1 MKQRKK
7 LLCLLLVL
15 LLAVSLAPAAFAE
28 FIFSGDE
35 QNISGEYDSTVFLA
49 GENPNSAADVK
60 GILFEAGNT
69 VTSAGFSEYAFVAG
83 NTVSFAGENSGDAFV
98 GGNAVSFSGS
108 CGRDLAIAG
117 NSVDIRGSVGRD
129 LLAGG
134 RSVSISGH
142 VGGDVTLAA
151 EEIRITDDAE
161 IEGILRYNSSA
172 KISAPTDLLAGAV
185 VYEDNQ
191 DSQGLQSILGT
202 QDASGTQNA
211 TDAQDAQ
218 DGQDAQDAQD
228 AQDTQDAQNSSGDSG
243 ANAPAVEAPKPKS
256 SPVLVKLKSTVFKL
270 IGLLLIAYFFLWLT
284 PLWEKVDADYKPF
297 GTFAKAFGIGLAVL
311 AALPLASIILFV
323 SGVGVRP
330 ALVLIF
336 VVVAAL
342 IAAPVFLGFFL
353 GVLLWRKALKK
364 DRNYWAELAIGLV
377 CWAILA
383 AVPGI
388 RVAVKMVAGCL
399 GVGVL
404 AKLKSTVFKLI
415 GLLLIAYFFLWL
427 TPLWEKVDADYDG
440 QNLKTRRIAK
450 LPGGL
455 RPGAFLYCGSCAWV
469 RRAAALP

>member
-35 QNISGEYDSTVFLA
+35 QNIIGEYDSTVFLA
-49 GENPNSAADVK
+49 GENPNNAADVK

-151 EEIRITDDAE
+151 EEIRISDNAE

-172 KISAPTDLLAGAV
+172 KISAPADLLAAAV

-191 DSQGLQSILGT
+191 GSQDIQSILGT
-202 QDASGTQNA
+202 QDAPA
-211 TDAQDAQ
+211 TQDAQ
-218 DGQDAQDAQD
+218 NAPDVQDTQDAQDAQ
-228 AQDTQDAQNSSGDSG
+228 NSSEDSG
-243 ANAPAVEAPKPKS
+243 ANVPAPEAPKPKS
-256 SPVLVKLKSTVFKL
+256 SPVLAKLKSTVFKL

-284 PLWEKVDADYKPF
+284 PLWEKVDADYTGKPF

-336 VVVAAL
+336 VVVAVL

-399 GVGVL
+399 GVGVPACML
-404 AKLKSTVFKLI
+404 GKK
-415 GLLLIAYFFLWL
+415 
-427 TPLWEKVDADYDG
+427 
-440 QNLKTRRIAK
+440 KTAAPPVVQAAAAEAAEK
-450 LPGGL
+450 LPAPEENASTL
-455 RPGAFLYCGSCAWV
+455 
-469 RRAAALP
+469 LPPTDKT

>member
-35 QNISGEYDSTVFLA
+35 QNIIGEYDSTVFLA

-83 NTVSFAGENSGDAFV
+83 NTVSFTGENSGDAFV

-151 EEIRITDDAE
+151 EEIRISDNAE

-172 KISAPTDLLAGAV
+172 KISAPADLLAAAV

-191 DSQGLQSILGT
+191 GSQDIQSILGT
-202 QDASGTQNA
+202 QDAPA
-211 TDAQDAQ
+211 A
-218 DGQDAQDAQD
+218 QDAQDAQNV
-228 AQDTQDAQNSSGDSG
+228 QDTQDAQNSSEDSG
-243 ANAPAVEAPKPKS
+243 ANVPAPEAPKPKS
-256 SPVLVKLKSTVFKL
+256 SPVLAKLKSTVFKL

-284 PLWEKVDADYKPF
+284 PLWEKVDADYTGKPF

-399 GVGVL
+399 GVGVPACML
-404 AKLKSTVFKLI
+404 GKK
-415 GLLLIAYFFLWL
+415 
-427 TPLWEKVDADYDG
+427 
-440 QNLKTRRIAK
+440 KTAAPPAVQAAAVEAAEK
-450 LPGGL
+450 LPAPEENASTL
-455 RPGAFLYCGSCAWV
+455 
-469 RRAAALP
+469 LPPTDKT

>member
-49 GENPNSAADVK
+49 GENPNNAADVK

-151 EEIRITDDAE
+151 EEIRISDNAE

-172 KISAPTDLLAGAV
+172 KISAPADLLAAAV

-191 DSQGLQSILGT
+191 GSQDIQSILGT
-202 QDASGTQNA
+202 QDAPA
-211 TDAQDAQ
+211 T
-218 DGQDAQDAQD
+218 QDAQDAQD
-228 AQDTQDAQNSSGDSG
+228 AQNVQDTQDAQNSSEDSG
-243 ANAPAVEAPKPKS
+243 ANVPAPEAPKPKS
-256 SPVLVKLKSTVFKL
+256 SPVLAKLKSTVFKL

-284 PLWEKVDADYKPF
+284 PLWEKVDADYTGKPF
-297 GTFAKAFGIGLAVL
+297 GTYAKAFGIGLAVL

-336 VVVAAL
+336 VVVAVL

-399 GVGVL
+399 GVGVPACML
-404 AKLKSTVFKLI
+404 GKK
-415 GLLLIAYFFLWL
+415 
-427 TPLWEKVDADYDG
+427 
-440 QNLKTRRIAK
+440 KTAAPPAVQAAAVEAGEK
-450 LPGGL
+450 LPAPEENASTL
-455 RPGAFLYCGSCAWV
+455 
-469 RRAAALP
+469 LPPTDKT

>member
-15 LLAVSLAPAAFAE
+15 LLAASLAPAAFAE

-35 QNISGEYDSTVFLA
+35 QNIIGEYDSTVFLA

-151 EEIRITDDAE
+151 EEIRISDNAE

-172 KISAPTDLLAGAV
+172 KISAPADLLAAAV

-191 DSQGLQSILGT
+191 GSQDIQSILGT
-202 QDASGTQNA
+202 QDAPA
-211 TDAQDAQ
+211 A
-218 DGQDAQDAQD
+218 QDAQDAQNV
-228 AQDTQDAQNSSGDSG
+228 QDTQDAQNSSEDSG
-243 ANAPAVEAPKPKS
+243 ANVPAPEAPKPKS
-256 SPVLVKLKSTVFKL
+256 SPVLAKLKSTVFKL

-284 PLWEKVDADYKPF
+284 PLWEKVDADYTGKPF
-297 GTFAKAFGIGLAVL
+297 GTYAKAFGIGLAVL

-364 DRNYWAELAIGLV
+364 ERNYWAELAIGLV

-399 GVGVL
+399 GVGVPACML
-404 AKLKSTVFKLI
+404 GKK
-415 GLLLIAYFFLWL
+415 
-427 TPLWEKVDADYDG
+427 
-440 QNLKTRRIAK
+440 KTAAPPAVQAVAVEAAEK
-450 LPGGL
+450 LPAPEENASTL
-455 RPGAFLYCGSCAWV
+455 
-469 RRAAALP
+469 LPPTDKT

>member
-172 KISAPTDLLAGAV
+172 KISAPADLLAGAV

-256 SPVLVKLKSTVFKL
+256 SPVLAKLKSTVFKL

-284 PLWEKVDADYKPF
+284 PLWEKVDADYTGKPF

-404 AKLKSTVFKLI
+404 ACMLGKK
-415 GLLLIAYFFLWL
+415 
-427 TPLWEKVDADYDG
+427 
-440 QNLKTRRIAK
+440 KTAAPPVVQAAAAEAAEK
-450 LPGGL
+450 LPAPEENASTL
-455 RPGAFLYCGSCAWV
+455 
-469 RRAAALP
+469 LPPTDKT

>member
-1 MKQRKK
+1 MKKRKK

-15 LLAVSLAPAAFAE
+15 LLAASLAPAAFAE
-28 FIFSGDE
+28 FVFSGDE

-172 KISAPTDLLAGAV
+172 KISAPADLLAGAV

-228 AQDTQDAQNSSGDSG
+228 TQDAQNSSGDSG

-256 SPVLVKLKSTVFKL
+256 SPVLAKLKSTVFKL

-284 PLWEKVDADYKPF
+284 PLWEKVDADYTGKPF

-404 AKLKSTVFKLI
+404 ACMLGKK
-415 GLLLIAYFFLWL
+415 
-427 TPLWEKVDADYDG
+427 
-440 QNLKTRRIAK
+440 KTAAPPVVQAAAAEAAEK
-450 LPGGL
+450 LPAPEENASTL
-455 RPGAFLYCGSCAWV
+455 
-469 RRAAALP
+469 LPPTDKT

>member
-35 QNISGEYDSTVFLA
+35 QNIIGEYDSTVFLA

-151 EEIRITDDAE
+151 EEIRISDNAE

-172 KISAPTDLLAGAV
+172 KISAPADLLAAAV

-191 DSQGLQSILGT
+191 GSQDIQSILGT
-202 QDASGTQNA
+202 QDAPA
-211 TDAQDAQ
+211 TQDAQ
-218 DGQDAQDAQD
+218 NAPDVQDTQDAQDAQ
-228 AQDTQDAQNSSGDSG
+228 NSSEDSG
-243 ANAPAVEAPKPKS
+243 ANVPAPEAPKPKS
-256 SPVLVKLKSTVFKL
+256 SPVLAKLKSTVFKL

-284 PLWEKVDADYKPF
+284 PLWEKVDADYTGKPF

-399 GVGVL
+399 GVGVPACML
-404 AKLKSTVFKLI
+404 GKKK
-415 GLLLIAYFFLWL
+415 
-427 TPLWEKVDADYDG
+427 
-440 QNLKTRRIAK
+440 
-450 LPGGL
+450 
-455 RPGAFLYCGSCAWV
+455 
-469 RRAAALP
+469 

>member
-28 FIFSGDE
+28 FVFSGDE

-98 GGNAVSFSGS
+98 AGNAVSFSGS

-117 NSVDIRGSVGRD
+117 NSVDIRGTVGRD

-151 EEIRITDDAE
+151 EEIRISDNAE

-172 KISAPTDLLAGAV
+172 KISAPADLLAAAV

-191 DSQGLQSILGT
+191 GSQDIQSILGT
-202 QDASGTQNA
+202 QDAPA
-211 TDAQDAQ
+211 TQDAQ
-218 DGQDAQDAQD
+218 NTPDVQDTQDAQDAQ
-228 AQDTQDAQNSSGDSG
+228 NSSEDSG
-243 ANAPAVEAPKPKS
+243 ANVPAPEAPKPKS
-256 SPVLVKLKSTVFKL
+256 SPVLAKLKSTVFKL

-284 PLWEKVDADYKPF
+284 PLWEKVDADYTGKPF
-297 GTFAKAFGIGLAVL
+297 GTYAKAFGIGLAVL

-336 VVVAAL
+336 VVVAVL

-399 GVGVL
+399 GVGVPACML
-404 AKLKSTVFKLI
+404 GKK
-415 GLLLIAYFFLWL
+415 
-427 TPLWEKVDADYDG
+427 
-440 QNLKTRRIAK
+440 KTAAPPVVQAAAAEAAEK
-450 LPGGL
+450 LPAPEENASTL
-455 RPGAFLYCGSCAWV
+455 
-469 RRAAALP
+469 LPPTDKT

>member
-35 QNISGEYDSTVFLA
+35 QNIVGEYDSTVLLA
-49 GENPNSAADVK
+49 GENPNNAADVK

-151 EEIRITDDAE
+151 EEIRISDNAE

-172 KISAPTDLLAGAV
+172 KISAPADLLAAAV

-191 DSQGLQSILGT
+191 GSQDIQSILGT
-202 QDASGTQNA
+202 QDAPATQDAQN
-211 TDAQDAQ
+211 AQDAQ
-218 DGQDAQDAQD
+218 NV
-228 AQDTQDAQNSSGDSG
+228 QDTQDAQNSSEDSG
-243 ANAPAVEAPKPKS
+243 ANVPAPEAPKPKS
-256 SPVLVKLKSTVFKL
+256 SPVLAKLKSTVFKL

-284 PLWEKVDADYKPF
+284 PLWEKVDADYTGKSF
-297 GTFAKAFGIGLAVL
+297 GTYAKAFGIGLAVL

-399 GVGVL
+399 GVGVPACML
-404 AKLKSTVFKLI
+404 GKK
-415 GLLLIAYFFLWL
+415 
-427 TPLWEKVDADYDG
+427 
-440 QNLKTRRIAK
+440 KTAAPPVVQAAAAEAAEK
-450 LPGGL
+450 LPAPEENASTL
-455 RPGAFLYCGSCAWV
+455 
-469 RRAAALP
+469 LPPTDKT

>member
-35 QNISGEYDSTVFLA
+35 QNIVGEYDSTVFLA
-49 GENPNSAADVK
+49 GENPNNAADVK

-98 GGNAVSFSGS
+98 AGNAVSFSGS

-151 EEIRITDDAE
+151 EEIRISDNAE

-172 KISAPTDLLAGAV
+172 KISAPADLLAAAV

-191 DSQGLQSILGT
+191 GSQDIQSILGT
-202 QDASGTQNA
+202 QDAPA
-211 TDAQDAQ
+211 T
-218 DGQDAQDAQD
+218 QDAQDAPD
-228 AQDTQDAQNSSGDSG
+228 VQDTQAAQDAQNSSEDSG
-243 ANAPAVEAPKPKS
+243 ANVPAPEAPKPKS
-256 SPVLVKLKSTVFKL
+256 SPVLAKLKSTVFKL

-284 PLWEKVDADYKPF
+284 PLWEKVDADYTGKPF
-297 GTFAKAFGIGLAVL
+297 GTYAKAFGIGLAVL

-336 VVVAAL
+336 VVVAVL

-399 GVGVL
+399 GVGVPACML
-404 AKLKSTVFKLI
+404 GKK
-415 GLLLIAYFFLWL
+415 
-427 TPLWEKVDADYDG
+427 
-440 QNLKTRRIAK
+440 KTAAPPVVQAAAAEAAEK
-450 LPGGL
+450 LPAPEENASTL
-455 RPGAFLYCGSCAWV
+455 
-469 RRAAALP
+469 LPPTDKT